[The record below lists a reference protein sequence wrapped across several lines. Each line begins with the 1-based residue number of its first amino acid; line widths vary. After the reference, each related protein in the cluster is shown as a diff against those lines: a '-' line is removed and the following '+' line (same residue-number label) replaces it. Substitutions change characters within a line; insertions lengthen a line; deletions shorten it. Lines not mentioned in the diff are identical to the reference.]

1 MAKGLNRV
9 SLIGNLGKD
18 PEVRYTQGGDAVC
31 NFSLAVNG
39 SKKVG
44 DQWEDHTEWVNVVVF
59 GKTAE
64 NAGQYL
70 SKGRQVYVE
79 GAMQTRKWKDK
90 EGNERWSTEVKAFEV
105 MFLGSKP
112 DGDGERAAPAA
123 RPVAGARPSRG
134 SAAPR
139 EVPAEHDTPV
149 QPGTSD
155 GFIDDDLPF

>member
-1 MAKGLNRV
+1 MAKGMNKV
-9 SLIGNLGKD
+9 TIIGNLGQD

-44 DQWEDHTEWVNVVVF
+44 DKWEDHVEWINIVVF

-79 GAMQTRKWKDK
+79 GALQTRKWQDK
-90 EGNERWSTEVKAFEV
+90 EGSDRWSTEVKAFEV

-112 DGDGERAAPAA
+112 DGDGERAARPA
-123 RPVAGARPSRG
+123 AGARPPRG
-134 SAAPR
+134 SASPS
-139 EVPAEHDTPV
+139 EVPAGHDTPV
-149 QPGTSD
+149 APGASD